1 MFDNDLKEVKEWA
14 LLVSKDIPGSGN
26 KWSAGSRSRCHLWGA
41 TESCTRFR
49 DRKTKLRCY
58 IRGGSLVGGCL
69 WGRTESDTT
78 QVSSS
83 SSSSSSNRVPGH
95 LRPGLPMQHSGTES
109 TCQCRKPKRHG
120 FNPWVKK
127 IPYSNILAG
136 ERAWT
141 EEAGGLQSVRPQRLR
156 HDWATNTHT

>member
-1 MFDNDLKEVKEWA
+1 MFDKDLKEVKEWA
-14 LLVSKDIPGSGN
+14 LLVSRDIPGRGN

-41 TESCTRFR
+41 TESCARFR

-58 IRGGSLVGGCL
+58 IRGGAWWEAIYGVAQS
-69 WGRTESDTT
+69 RT
-78 QVSSS
+78 QLKWL

-95 LRPGLPMQHSGTES
+95 PRPGLPMRHSGKES

-127 IPYSNILAG
+127 IPYSNILAW
-136 ERAWT
+136 EIAWT

-156 HDWATNTHT
+156 HDWATDMHT